1 MEDRERQRVKKRAL
15 VAGVGLVVL
24 GLIGLY
30 AYGSVKGSEVS
41 MKKGMENAAADRMA
55 LSPPIDASRPGTLE
69 TATFALG

>member
-1 MEDRERQRVKKRAL
+1 MEDRERQRVKRRAL
-15 VAGVGLVVL
+15 MAGVVLVVL

-30 AYGSVKGSEVS
+30 AYGSVGSEVS

-55 LSPPIDASRPGTLE
+55 LSPPVDAPRPGTLE